1 MLLAFAAAASTGLLL
16 GFLLQAPAL
25 FAASVVAAVV
35 VSLSVA
41 SLTDLGP
48 ASAVG
53 LTFALLSALQV
64 GFLIGL
70 LLACAWARMR
80 ISVGL
85 LQLTGLTRRPTIREV
100 WRDRAPGH

>member
-1 MLLAFAAAASTGLLL
+1 MLLAFAATASTGLLL

-35 VSLSVA
+35 VSLSVE
-41 SLTDLGP
+41 SFTGLGL

-64 GFLIGL
+64 GYLAGL
-70 LLACAWARMR
+70 MLSCVRARMK
-80 ISVGL
+80 ISVGSPA
-85 LQLTGLTRRPTIREV
+85 GPEVIPTSKLARS
-100 WRDRAPGH
+100 